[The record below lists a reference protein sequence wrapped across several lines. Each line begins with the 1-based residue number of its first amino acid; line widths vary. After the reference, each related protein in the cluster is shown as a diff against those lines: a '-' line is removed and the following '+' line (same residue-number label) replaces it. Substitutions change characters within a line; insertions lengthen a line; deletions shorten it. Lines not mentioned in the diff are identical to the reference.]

1 MQADTKTIKKSFAK
15 SIDKYSEHAVVQ
27 NLTAKILATEIAKIE
42 TDFKTVLEIGAGAGV
57 LTEQVREKLC
67 FETFFANDLTE
78 KSEKYVKKILPSS
91 KFFAGDFR
99 RINFRQKFDLIIS
112 NAVFQW
118 FDNPEKVFSMCKN
131 LLNPNGILA
140 FTTFDKDNFS
150 ELKNITGLTLDYKT
164 ADEWKVLLGKD
175 FEIIFDH
182 GFEHVLYFDNP
193 LEILAHLKNTGVNS
207 LSEKPF
213 SVLQVKKLCE
223 NYRHAYP
230 DLRLTYKPLVFIVRN
245 TAD

>member
-15 SIDKYSEHAVVQ
+15 SIDQYSAHAVVQ
-27 NLTAKILATEIAKIE
+27 KLTAEILAAEIAKNE

-57 LTEQVREKLC
+57 LTEQIKEKLC
-67 FETFFANDLTE
+67 FENFFANDLTE
-78 KSEKYVKKILPSS
+78 KSEKYIKKILPNS

-99 RINFRQKFDLIIS
+99 RINFRQKFDLIAS

-118 FDNPEKVFSMCKN
+118 FDNPEKVLSMCKN

-140 FTTFDKDNFS
+140 FTTFDKENFY

-164 ADEWKVLLGKD
+164 ADEWKVLLEKD
-175 FEIIFDH
+175 FELIYEYE
-182 GFEHVLYFDNP
+182 FEHALFFDNP

-213 SVLQVKKLCE
+213 SVAQVKTLCE

-230 DLRLTYKPLVFIVRN
+230 DLRLTYKPLVFVARK